1 DIPWKFEAGTPNIA
15 DVIAFGAAVD
25 YLSALGM
32 ENVRAH
38 EVEITQYCLRH
49 LRQSE
54 DATLYGP
61 QDPAERG
68 GVVSF
73 NFPGIHAHDIGTILD
88 RQGIAI
94 RAGHHCTQ
102 PLMRRLGISGT
113 ARASFYIYST
123 TEEVDALLEGLETAR
138 AMFSH
143 DAR

>member
-1 DIPWKFEAGTPNIA
+1 
-15 DVIAFGAAVD
+15 
-25 YLSALGM
+25 
-32 ENVRAH
+32 VRAH
-38 EVEITQYCLRH
+38 EVEITQYCLRR

-61 QDPAERG
+61 QDPAQRG

-113 ARASFYIYST
+113 ARASFYVYST
-123 TEEVDALLEGLETAR
+123 TEEVDALMEGLKTAR
-138 AMFSH
+138 AVFSH
-143 DAR
+143 EA